1 MNLFDKIAIDLDTLH
16 KITKLKENKI
26 KKKLGRDP
34 FIDKDL
40 SELYGVSNLIESTHK
55 DNLMGPVTTST
66 TQSPKLK
73 HVLPSIF
80 IGKNSYD
87 VVKIPNNASGKVKKA
102 RNLLTRNHE
111 MDELIEGHFNN
122 FSSPS
127 VNSKYGHNSIT
138 GILTK
143 EHNIIA
149 TGDKNIKAG
158 GQYLVDFRR
167 KNEQKHIKKLLN
179 YIDPEKAENFQ
190 FGDPNSRLN
199 RHTLRKMRDYEKI
212 LSTQEWKPTIKD
224 VDLEAA
230 EKYLKDFDSSGK
242 TFNKYKNMVKHMKYV
257 IDNLDMDRFT
267 KDKKYR
273 HDIIKH
279 TDKANK
285 HLSEVQNVV
294 TTDNYFKNLVNNHTG
309 SYAKSNVAPPIPT
322 KSNKTL
328 SAIKTMAQ
336 HHL

>member
-16 KITKLKENKI
+16 KTTKLKEDKL
-26 KKKLGRDP
+26 KKRLGRDP

-40 SELYGVSNLIESTHK
+40 SEFHGVSNLIGSTHEN
-55 DNLMGPVTTST
+55 NLAGPVTSPT

-80 IGKNSYD
+80 ANRDSYN

-111 MDELIEGHFNN
+111 MDELIENHINHFSN
-122 FSSPS
+122 PS
-127 VNSKYGHNSIT
+127 TALRYGHNSIT
-138 GILTK
+138 GVLTK

-149 TGDKNIKAG
+149 TSDNDIKTG
-158 GQYLVDFRR
+158 GQELTDYRR

-190 FGDPNSRLN
+190 YGDSNSRLN
-199 RHTLRKMRDYEKI
+199 RHTLKKMRDYEKI
-212 LSTQEWKPTIKD
+212 LSTQEWKPTIKN

-230 EKYLKDFDSSGK
+230 KNYLKDFDSSGK
-242 TFNKYKNMVKHMKYV
+242 TFNKYKDMVGHMKYV
-257 IDNLDMDRFT
+257 IDNLDMDRFA

-273 HDIIKH
+273 YDMVKH
-279 TDKANK
+279 VDKINK
-285 HLSEVQNVV
+285 MGREMESSMTSKHPFVQN
-294 TTDNYFKNLVNNHTG
+294 
-309 SYAKSNVAPPIPT
+309 IPV
-322 KSNKTL
+322 
-328 SAIKTMAQ
+328 
-336 HHL
+336 